1 VRKIN
6 IDTDCRIAMTGQ
18 IRKVAAQKRGEFD
31 LRNFLKPAMA
41 ALEDLCAQRF
51 EDFGA
56 AGQAGKIKPL
66 PLSEMAKRYR
76 SGALAPHVATHAK
89 AA

>member
-1 VRKIN
+1 MREPDNQV
-6 IDTDCRIAMTGQ
+6 
-18 IRKVAAQKRGEFD
+18 
-31 LRNFLKPAMA
+31 
-41 ALEDLCAQRF
+41 